1 MSREFSIVP
10 SVVALVAA
18 LIGCGPAIPDYQ
30 LAQFP
35 SGRALRVLSI
45 DDMPLEGDAAGLRFA
60 YETDLALDDR
70 LALFREVEAIWDE
83 FRFAEEVAGK
93 SLIVIKA
100 TTQEAPGWS
109 RERTGVEYAIRL
121 EPDGRWQF
129 VNSGQQRDSLASVR
143 RPQ

>member
-1 MSREFSIVP
+1 VAREFSIIP

-30 LAQFP
+30 LAQLP
-35 SGRALRVLSI
+35 SGRVLRVLNI
-45 DDMPLEGDAAGLRFA
+45 EDIPLEGDDAGLRLD

-70 LALFREVEAIWDE
+70 IALYREVEAIWDE
-83 FRFAEEVAGK
+83 FRVTQKAAGK

-121 EPDGRWQF
+121 EPDGHWKF
-129 VNSGQQRDSLASVR
+129 ANSGQQRGSLVSAR
-143 RPQ
+143 REQ